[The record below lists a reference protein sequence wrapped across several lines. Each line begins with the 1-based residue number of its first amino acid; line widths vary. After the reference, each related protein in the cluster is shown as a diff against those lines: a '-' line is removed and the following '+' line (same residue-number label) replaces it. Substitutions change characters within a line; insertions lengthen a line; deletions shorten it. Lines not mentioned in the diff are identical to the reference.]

1 LFNISNKDKFE
12 DETIIIS
19 SESNTFL
26 NFNEIFKYRD
36 LIYLLVSRDFKV
48 FYKQTIL
55 GPFWYILQ
63 PLLNSAVFTV
73 IFGKIASMPTDEI
86 PPFIFYMSG
95 TILWSY
101 FSSSMISVSNVFSSN
116 KDLFSKVYFPRLV
129 VPISNV
135 IINYLQFFIQFIIL
149 VLFIIYFYFNGS
161 AFTLDLK
168 VFLIPLLLIQLSMI
182 SIGFGCLFASI
193 TYKYKDLAL
202 LLGFGMQLWMFV
214 SPVIYPMSMISDKY
228 IYFYILNPVSSIIE
242 NFRYILFSNSDFN
255 LALTVLSL
263 FFSIVIFIFGLYIFN
278 KVEKSF
284 MDTI

>member
-1 LFNISNKDKFE
+1 MSNKDKFE

-161 AFTLDLK
+161 SFTLDLK

-278 KVEKSF
+278 KVEKNF

>member
-1 LFNISNKDKFE
+1 MIKKKLQV
-12 DETIIIS
+12 ETIIITS
-19 SESNTFL
+19 KANSFL
-26 NFNEIFKYRD
+26 NVNEILKYRD
-36 LIYLLVSRDFKV
+36 LIFLLVSRDFKV

-101 FSSSMISVSNVFSSN
+101 FSTSMMSVSNVFSSN

-149 VLFIIYFYFNGS
+149 VLFIIYFYFNGF

-255 LALTVLSL
+255 LALTVSSL

>member
-1 LFNISNKDKFE
+1 MSNKDKFE

-26 NFNEIFKYRD
+26 IFNEIFKYRD

-101 FSSSMISVSNVFSSN
+101 FSTSMISVSNVFSSN

-161 AFTLDLK
+161 AFTLDFK

-278 KVEKSF
+278 KVEKNF

>member
-1 LFNISNKDKFE
+1 MSNKDKFE

-101 FSSSMISVSNVFSSN
+101 FSTSMISVSNVFSSN

-278 KVEKSF
+278 KVEKNF

>member
-1 LFNISNKDKFE
+1 MSNKDKFE

-242 NFRYILFSNSDFN
+242 NFRHILFSNSDFN

-278 KVEKSF
+278 KVEKNF

>member
-1 LFNISNKDKFE
+1 MMTKKKLQV
-12 DETIIIS
+12 ETIIITS
-19 SESNTFL
+19 KANSFL
-26 NFNEIFKYRD
+26 NVNEILKYRD
-36 LIYLLVSRDFKV
+36 LIFLLVSRDFKV

-101 FSSSMISVSNVFSSN
+101 FSSSMMSISQVFTTN
-116 KDLFSKVYFPRLV
+116 KDLFSKVYFPRLA
-129 VPISNV
+129 VPIANV
-135 IINYLQFFIQFIIL
+135 IINYLQFFIQFVIL
-149 VLFIIYFYFNGS
+149 ILFIIYFYFNGS
-161 AFTLDLK
+161 SFSLDIKLL
-168 VFLIPLLLIQLSMI
+168 LIPLLLLQLSLI

-242 NFRYILFSNSDFN
+242 NFRYVLFSNSDFN
-255 LALTVLSL
+255 LGLTLLSL
-263 FFSIVIFIFGLYIFN
+263 FFSIIIFIFGLYIFN
-278 KVEKSF
+278 KVEKKF

>member
-1 LFNISNKDKFE
+1 MSNKDKFE

-278 KVEKSF
+278 KVEKNF

>member
-1 LFNISNKDKFE
+1 MSNKDKFE

-101 FSSSMISVSNVFSSN
+101 FSTSMISVSNVFSSN

-161 AFTLDLK
+161 SFTLDLK

-278 KVEKSF
+278 KVEKNF

>member
-1 LFNISNKDKFE
+1 MSNNDKFE
-12 DETIIIS
+12 DEIIIIS
-19 SESNTFL
+19 SESNSFL
-26 NFNEIFKYRD
+26 NINEILKYRD
-36 LIYLLVSRDFKV
+36 LIYLLVNRDFKV

-101 FSSSMISVSNVFSSN
+101 FSSSMMSVSNVFSSN

-255 LALTVLSL
+255 LALTALSL